1 MVNPGDGIDGE
12 IITVSYKPII
22 KANMVVTVVCETI
35 EQGDV

>member
-1 MVNPGDGIDGE
+1 MNPGDGIDGK
-12 IITVSYKPII
+12 IIMVSYKPML